1 MLRVILNRLLVSIV
15 VLLSTLTLVFFLLHL
30 LPGDPI
36 NIKIAG
42 NPVSPEVV
50 EKLRHEFGLDQPL
63 YKQYFQYIGKMFH
76 GDFGKS
82 LVDNENVMVKLMAQF
97 PATLSL
103 TLLSMAI
110 SVVFGLLLGVLSAV
124 YRYRILDHLIRLLT
138 VFGISMPTFWV
149 AILLVLFFSVQL
161 QWLPASGVG
170 GFQYLLLPATSMGIV
185 GAGLIARMVRNSI
198 LEVVNEPFVRTLRA
212 KGLPERAV
220 MYQHVLRNALIPA
233 VTMIGM
239 LLGELLAGAVVIE
252 SVFARQGVGR
262 VILDAILAKDLPV
275 VQGAILIT
283 ASIYIIVNLI
293 VDLSYAIID
302 PRIRQQK

>member
-1 MLRVILNRLLVSIV
+1 MLRTILYRLLVSIV
-15 VLLSTLTLVFFLLHL
+15 VLLCTITLVFFLLHL

-50 EKLRHEFGLDQPL
+50 AKLKHEFGLDQPL
-63 YKQYFQYIGKMFH
+63 YKQYLQYLGKVFR

-82 LVDNENVMVKLMAQF
+82 LVDNEPVMTKLMAQF
-97 PATLSL
+97 PATLWL

-110 SVVFGLLLGVLSAV
+110 SIVFGVLLGVVSAV
-124 YRYRILDHLIRLLT
+124 YRHRSLDHLIRLLSI
-138 VFGISMPTFWV
+138 FGISMPTFWV
-149 AILLVLFFSVQL
+149 AILLVLLFSVNL

-170 GFQYLLLPATSMGIV
+170 GFQYLILPAATMGIV
-185 GAGLIARMVRNSI
+185 GSGLIARMVRGSI
-198 LEVVNEPFVRTLRA
+198 LEVVHEPFVRTLRA
-212 KGLPERAV
+212 KGLPERSV

-233 VTMIGM
+233 VTMMGM

-275 VQGAILIT
+275 VQGAILLT
-283 ASIYIIVNLI
+283 ASIYILVNLL

-302 PRIRQQK
+302 PRIRQA

>member
-1 MLRVILNRLLVSIV
+1 MLRTILYRLLVSIV
-15 VLLSTLTLVFFLLHL
+15 VLLCTITLVFFLLHL

-50 EKLRHEFGLDQPL
+50 AKLKHEFGLDQPL
-63 YKQYFQYIGKMFH
+63 HKQYLQYLGKVFR

-82 LVDNENVMVKLMAQF
+82 LVDNEPVMTKLMAQF
-97 PATLSL
+97 PATLWL

-110 SVVFGLLLGVLSAV
+110 SIVFGVLLGVVSAV
-124 YRYRILDHLIRLLT
+124 YRHRSLDHLIRLLSI
-138 VFGISMPTFWV
+138 FGISMPTFWV
-149 AILLVLFFSVQL
+149 AILLVLLFSVNL

-170 GFQYLLLPATSMGIV
+170 GFQYLILPAATMGIV
-185 GAGLIARMVRNSI
+185 GSGLIARMVRGSI
-198 LEVVNEPFVRTLRA
+198 LEVVHEPFVRTLRA
-212 KGLPERAV
+212 KGLPERSV

-233 VTMIGM
+233 VTMMGM

-275 VQGAILIT
+275 VQGAILLT
-283 ASIYIIVNLI
+283 ASIYILVNLL

-302 PRIRQQK
+302 PRIRQA

>member
-1 MLRVILNRLLVSIV
+1 MLRTILYRLLVSIV
-15 VLLSTLTLVFFLLHL
+15 VLLCTLTLVFFLLHL

-50 EKLRHEFGLDQPL
+50 AKLKHEFGLDQPL
-63 YKQYFQYIGKMFH
+63 YKQYLQYLGKVFR

-82 LVDNENVMVKLMAQF
+82 LVDNEPVMTKLMAQF
-97 PATLSL
+97 PATLAL
-103 TLLSMAI
+103 TSLSMAI
-110 SVVFGLLLGVLSAV
+110 SVVFGVLLGVVSAV
-124 YRYRILDHLIRLLT
+124 YRHRSLDHLIRLLSI
-138 VFGISMPTFWV
+138 FGISMPTFWV
-149 AILLVLFFSVQL
+149 AILLVLLFSVNL

-170 GFQYLLLPATSMGIV
+170 GFQYLILPAATMGIV
-185 GAGLIARMVRNSI
+185 GSGLIARMVRGSI
-198 LEVVNEPFVRTLRA
+198 LEVVHEPFVRTLRA
-212 KGLPERAV
+212 KGLPERTV

-233 VTMIGM
+233 VTMMGM

-275 VQGAILIT
+275 VQGAILLT
-283 ASIYIIVNLI
+283 ASIYILVNLL

-302 PRIRQQK
+302 PRIRQG

>member
-1 MLRVILNRLLVSIV
+1 MLRTILYRLLVSIV
-15 VLLSTLTLVFFLLHL
+15 VLLCTVTLVFFLLHL

-50 EKLRHEFGLDQPL
+50 AKLKHEFGLDQPL
-63 YKQYFQYIGKMFH
+63 YKQYLQYMGKVFR

-82 LVDNENVMVKLMAQF
+82 LVDNESVMTKLMAQF
-97 PATLSL
+97 PATLWL

-110 SVVFGLLLGVLSAV
+110 SIVFGVLLGVVSAV
-124 YRYRILDHLIRLLT
+124 YRHRSLDHLIRLLSI
-138 VFGISMPTFWV
+138 FGISMPTFWV
-149 AILLVLFFSVQL
+149 AILLVLLFSVNL

-170 GFQYLLLPATSMGIV
+170 GFQYLILPAATMGIV
-185 GAGLIARMVRNSI
+185 GSGLIARMVRGSI
-198 LEVVNEPFVRTLRA
+198 LEVVHEPFVRTLRA
-212 KGLPERAV
+212 KGLPERSV

-233 VTMIGM
+233 VTMMGM

-275 VQGAILIT
+275 VQGAILLT
-283 ASIYIIVNLI
+283 ASIYILVNLL

-302 PRIRQQK
+302 PRIRQA

>member
-1 MLRVILNRLLVSIV
+1 MLRTILYRLLVSIV
-15 VLLSTLTLVFFLLHL
+15 VLLCTITLVFFLLHL

-50 EKLRHEFGLDQPL
+50 AKLKHEFGLDQPL
-63 YKQYFQYIGKMFH
+63 YKQYLQYLGKVFR

-82 LVDNENVMVKLMAQF
+82 LVDNEPVMTKLMAQF
-97 PATLSL
+97 PATLWL
-103 TLLSMAI
+103 TLLSMSI
-110 SVVFGLLLGVLSAV
+110 SIVFGVLLGVVSAV
-124 YRYRILDHLIRLLT
+124 YRHRSLDHLIRLLSI
-138 VFGISMPTFWV
+138 FGISMPTFWV
-149 AILLVLFFSVQL
+149 AILLVLLFSVNL

-170 GFQYLLLPATSMGIV
+170 GFQYLILPAATMGIV
-185 GAGLIARMVRNSI
+185 GSGLIARMVRGSI
-198 LEVVNEPFVRTLRA
+198 LEVVHEPFVRTLRA
-212 KGLPERAV
+212 KGLPERSV

-233 VTMIGM
+233 VTMMGM

-275 VQGAILIT
+275 VQGAILLT
-283 ASIYIIVNLI
+283 ASIYILVNLL

-302 PRIRQQK
+302 PRIRQA